1 MKLLDCHKCGRWVEV
16 DTEAKKVTCAYCVQ
30 LAIGFPE
37 DIEKPKSSGRPAG
50 WHFMNEFV
58 DKDGT
63 VFHKGVEQPDLKGT
77 LKPTKVKP
85 KKKAKRRSQE
95 QILLDRHD
103 EKKQALKKAIQKQK
117 DFLNHNFGGQV
128 FQRERES
135 LDKQFKAIS
144 AKVLEAKHAL
154 DKLYYNDKLE
164 EEYKDVFEDICTLLD
179 ILMNVRV
186 DFEELRDK
194 VMKNDV

>member
-16 DTEAKKVTCAYCVQ
+16 DTQAHKVTCAYCVQ
-30 LAIGFPE
+30 LAVGFPDDE
-37 DIEKPKSSGRPAG
+37 PKKVSSGRPAG

-85 KKKAKRRSQE
+85 KKKAKRRLQE

-117 DFLNHNFGGQV
+117 DFLNHNFGG
-128 FQRERES
+128 
-135 LDKQFKAIS
+135 
-144 AKVLEAKHAL
+144 
-154 DKLYYNDKLE
+154 
-164 EEYKDVFEDICTLLD
+164 
-179 ILMNVRV
+179 
-186 DFEELRDK
+186 
-194 VMKNDV
+194 